1 MERNMLRAPLI
12 KTAALLA
19 VVSLLV
25 YLTATSPEGS
35 LWSSLGTLFMATLR
49 IVQLSLGLIVSLFFC
64 LAVLIGIV
72 LACVAVVSRK
82 SASNMVEQLRQ
93 QISDKL
99 LYVRSLVIE
108 DVPSHGTRVAEDNN
122 SSSKQ
127 ELLATLEDSI
137 APIRQDHTSVA
148 ETVEILMERL
158 DSVEQSEDI
167 PSFANSLERQ
177 NEYVQDLDGKV
188 VELQEQ
194 ITAIQESIHTLTSLS
209 QDEKVDPAIA
219 ELGGRMNLLDT
230 AIAALQD
237 DHFRIRDI
245 SGPKDQEKHGKNA
258 GQSGKASVEHRLFA
272 HLENKAAQEKIET
285 LVTET
290 LNLDMSY
297 AQVIDHLVAYA
308 KGKTADV
315 ITAHPSLAK
324 DYIRYRRNNS

>member
-72 LACVAVVSRK
+72 LGCVAVVSRK

-99 LYVRSLVIE
+99 LYVRSLVIK
-108 DVPSHGTRVAEDNN
+108 DVPSHGAQVAEENN
-122 SSSKQ
+122 RSSKQ

-148 ETVEILMERL
+148 EKVEILMERL
-158 DSVEQSEDI
+158 DSIEQSEEI
-167 PSFANSLERQ
+167 PSLVNSLERQ
-177 NEYVQDLDGKV
+177 NEYVQGLDGKV

-194 ITAIQESIHTLTSLS
+194 ITALQETIHTLTSLS
-209 QDEKVDPAIA
+209 QDVKVDPAIG
-219 ELGGRMNLLDT
+219 ELGDRMSSLEK
-230 AIAALQD
+230 AIVSLQD
-237 DHFRIRDI
+237 DLSNAKETQGKSD
-245 SGPKDQEKHGKNA
+245 GLPEKE
-258 GQSGKASVEHRLFA
+258 SVEHRLFT
-272 HLENKAAQEKIET
+272 HLKNKATQEKIEK
-285 LVTET
+285 LVIET
-290 LNLDMSY
+290 LDKDMSY
-297 AQVIDHLVAYA
+297 AQVIDHLVANT
-308 KGKTADV
+308 KGKTAD
-315 ITAHPSLAK
+315 IIAAHPSLAK
-324 DYIRYRRNNS
+324 DYIRYKRNKS